1 MSAGVI
7 VPGAHIV
14 IVGGSLAGVRAAAS
28 LRELGFGGHLSVVD
42 QSPYPPYD
50 RPPLSK
56 GMLTGAQSEAD
67 IRLSELVDTDV
78 VWQGGRSACGL
89 SMDSRTLHLD
99 DGGRLNFDGL
109 IIATGVSP
117 RRFGASSTEPGPL
130 LLRSLDHA
138 RDLRRA
144 LTERSGR
151 LLVIGAGFIG
161 TEVAASA
168 RGLGWEV
175 TLVVRESAPLQ
186 RALGRGL
193 GRYVG
198 SLHRRHGVDLRLDTA
213 ITDLHVAADHTGQA
227 TLDDG
232 STIEADLIVAGI
244 GSVPNT
250 AWLDDS
256 DLWIDDGVHTE
267 SCLRVLNTSGR
278 PVHGIA
284 AAGDITRWSHP
295 LFGPVPVRVEHW
307 SNAAEQGRVA
317 ARTVLAD
324 LAGPASGIEATAH
337 ASVPSFWSD
346 QYDTKI
352 LSVGLP
358 HLADTARIVEGDP
371 DTGTFV
377 VAYGRDGLLVG
388 AAGVGSSRSLARYRR
403 AIARREDFPD
413 HQTTS
418 AATARTA

>member
-1 MSAGVI
+1 MSSGTI
-7 VPGAHIV
+7 TTGAHIV
-14 IVGGSLAGVRAAAS
+14 IVGGSLAGVRAAAT
-28 LRELGFGGHLSVVD
+28 LRELGFGGHLSVVE
-42 QSPYPPYD
+42 QSPHAPYD

-56 GMLTGAQSEAD
+56 GLLTGAQSEAD
-67 IRLSELVDTDV
+67 IRLGDLTDLDV
-78 VWQGGRSACGL
+78 TWQGGRAACGL
-89 SMDSRTLHLD
+89 DTDSRALHLD
-99 DGGRLNFDGL
+99 DGGRLDFDGL

-117 RRFGASSTEPGPL
+117 RRFSAASTQQSPL

-138 RDLRRA
+138 RALRHA
-144 LTERSGR
+144 LAERTGQ
-151 LLVIGAGFIG
+151 LLVVGAGFVG

-168 RGLGWEV
+168 RSLGWEV
-175 TLVVRESAPLQ
+175 TLVAHESVPLR
-186 RALGRGL
+186 RALGDDL
-193 GRYVG
+193 GRYVS
-198 SLHRRHGVDLRLDTA
+198 SLHRRHGVRLRLDTA
-213 ITDLHVAADHTGQA
+213 ITDLHVAADHSGQA

-232 STIEADLIVAGI
+232 SRIDADVVVAGI

-256 DLWIDDGVHTE
+256 DLWIDDGVHTQ

-284 AAGDITRWSHP
+284 AAGDVARWPHP

-307 SNAAEQGRVA
+307 SNAAEQGRAA

-324 LAGPASGIEATAH
+324 LAGPTSGIEPTAH

-358 HLADTARIVEGDP
+358 QLADTARIVEGDP
-371 DTGTFV
+371 ADDAFV

-403 AIARREDFPD
+403 AIARGEDFPD
-413 HQTTS
+413 HQTAA